1 MAKLPSR
8 CRKYSVGKEIG
19 GALYVHRS
27 YEGLLPEPVKIAAK
41 NLPTDFDY
49 DVVKF
54 VEKESCVSFVVCPDF
69 DSADEPIVGDIVRLA
84 LNGSQQFFRQ
94 QADPFIY
101 HHKWLFVMDDYAGFD
116 VRKSKSRSIT
126 WLGLHDVDVKRI
138 GRRSFWNDHVVPRL
152 PQTPSNWRSSEEIS
166 KHLKISSCVLSH
178 IRQAGNL
185 KFVKLGNAYY
195 YDIDGFSVDP
205 GKSQIKHGKNEL

>member
-1 MAKLPSR
+1 MPVFQSAGGKLMAKLPSR
-8 CRKYSVGKEIG
+8 CKKYSVGKEIG

-27 YEGLLPEPVKIAAK
+27 YEGLLPEPVKIAAE

-69 DSADEPIVGDIVRLA
+69 DSADEPIVGDIVRIA
-84 LNGSQQFFRQ
+84 SNGSQQFFRQ

-138 GRRSFWNDHVVPRL
+138 GRRSFWNDNVIPRL
-152 PQTPSNWRSSEEIS
+152 AHEPKNWKTSAEASQT
-166 KHLKISSCVLSH
+166 LKISPCELSH
-178 IRQAGNL
+178 MRLAGKL
-185 KFVKLGNAYY
+185 SFVKLGNSYF
-195 YDIDGFSVDP
+195 YDITNFR
-205 GKSQIKHGKNEL
+205 

>member
-1 MAKLPSR
+1 MAKLPTR
-8 CRKYSVGKEIG
+8 CKKYSVGKEIG
-19 GALYVHRS
+19 GALYVHRR
-27 YEGLLPEPVKIAAK
+27 YENLLPEPVKIAAK
-41 NLPTDFDY
+41 NLRADFDY
-49 DVVKF
+49 NVVKF
-54 VEKESCVSFVVCPDF
+54 VEKESCVSFVICPDF
-69 DSADEPIVGDIVRLA
+69 DSADEPIVGDIVRIA
-84 LNGSQQFFRQ
+84 SNGSQQFFRQ

-152 PQTPSNWRSSEEIS
+152 PHASNTWQSSEEASQNLGIT
-166 KHLKISSCVLSH
+166 SCELSH
-178 IRQAGNL
+178 LRQAGSV

-195 YDIDGFSVDP
+195 YDMDSFSADRR
-205 GKSQIKHGKNEL
+205 